1 MKKIKYEVTIIM
13 PKCDSLG
20 NGEEYLQELIQDD
33 FDIED
38 KGRWKV
44 EVKELEKKMTK
55 EEIRQAAQK
64 EFAHQIEIG
73 SKAPLSVQEGF
84 INGAEWMQC
93 KMIEKVAK
101 WLRKNID
108 EDVSVPCGNVIKI
121 ISVDEFV
128 EYFTK
133 SMEEEK

>member
-44 EVKELEKKMTK
+44 EVKELEENNESK
-55 EEIRQAAQK
+55 
-64 EFAHQIEIG
+64 AHQ
-73 SKAPLSVQEGF
+73 
-84 INGAEWMQC
+84 
-93 KMIEKVAK
+93 
-101 WLRKNID
+101 
-108 EDVSVPCGNVIKI
+108 
-121 ISVDEFV
+121 
-128 EYFTK
+128 
-133 SMEEEK
+133 